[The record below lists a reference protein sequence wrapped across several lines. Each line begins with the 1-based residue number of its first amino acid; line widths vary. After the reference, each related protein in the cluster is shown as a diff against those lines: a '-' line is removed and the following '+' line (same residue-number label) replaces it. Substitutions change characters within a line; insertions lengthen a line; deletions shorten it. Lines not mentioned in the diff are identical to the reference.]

1 MTGSLCL
8 AFGSPLIIFSSS
20 YQLHFGKLQEDIYLL
35 VLGALH
41 PEIFCRFYE
50 NLIERRLKVRPVALR
65 QTLAMLHNKS
75 LDLVDRIAVLLA
87 G

>member
-1 MTGSLCL
+1 M
-8 AFGSPLIIFSSS
+8 
-20 YQLHFGKLQEDIYLL
+20 L

-50 NLIERRLKVRPVALR
+50 NLIERRLKVHPVALR